1 MPEEDEV
8 SLYDYIKVVSKRK
21 WLIIIGTFACILT
34 AGIVTLLLPRV
45 YETRA
50 TLTMTGPD
58 IPDVKIGVLNIP
70 TALSLNKFFN
80 FLPGDRDLNED
91 PSGS

>member
-8 SLYDYIKVVSKRK
+8 SLYDYIKVISKRK
-21 WLIIIGTFACILT
+21 WLIVIGTFVCVST

-50 TLTMTGPD
+50 TLATEGSVT
-58 IPDVKIGVLNIP
+58 PDVKIGVFTVPIG
-70 TALSLNKFFN
+70 LSLDKFSN
-80 FLPGDRDLNED
+80 FLPNDRDLD
-91 PSGS
+91 